1 MIPNNPAEI
10 LLTLDQQLDHEVS
23 LVLYG
28 RAALCL
34 GFDQAPTACHATQD
48 VDAIISLSQLPEL
61 TKDDVFWDALDRTN
75 KVLSPKDLY
84 ITHLFCED
92 QVFLRPD
99 WTLHLVPIHTV
110 PTRFLKL
117 FRPHAIDLILT
128 KMMRG
133 NDTHDMEDISF
144 LIRQDNVSANQLDAA
159 FASVRLPDVPELHD
173 AFDRALPAVRQI
185 LQSVPSQSPE

>member
-1 MIPNNPAEI
+1 
-10 LLTLDQQLDHEVS
+10 
-23 LVLYG
+23 
-28 RAALCL
+28 
-34 GFDQAPTACHATQD
+34 
-48 VDAIISLSQLPEL
+48 
-61 TKDDVFWDALDRTN
+61 
-75 KVLSPKDLY
+75 
-84 ITHLFCED
+84 
-92 QVFLRPD
+92 
-99 WTLHLVPIHTV
+99 V